1 MNIYEKE
8 EISRISSF
16 DTTILASELRLIRL
30 SDIHLSEKY
39 TIPLAI
45 ILGEVRRSYDESM
58 IEISLE
64 RCDLITVILWDEYLP
79 ELFTR

>member
-8 EISRISSF
+8 EISRISSL
-16 DTTILASELRLIRL
+16 DTTILASELRLIHL
-30 SDIHLSEKY
+30 SGIDLSEKY
-39 TIPLAI
+39 TIPLTI

-64 RCDLITVILWDEYLP
+64 RCDLITVILWDEYLS